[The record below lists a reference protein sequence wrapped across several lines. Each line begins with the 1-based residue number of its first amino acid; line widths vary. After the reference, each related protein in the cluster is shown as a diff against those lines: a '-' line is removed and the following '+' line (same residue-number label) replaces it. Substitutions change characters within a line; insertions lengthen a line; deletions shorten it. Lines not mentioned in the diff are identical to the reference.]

1 MTVVVDVDDALV
13 VEVVVVV
20 GCIVDVVW
28 LRGDLR
34 ALVDMTI
41 DATGNPAGMQ
51 PQGHF
56 HRKVALRRI
65 VVIDVERFGGD

>member
-41 DATGNPAGMQ
+41 DATGNPAGKQ
-51 PQGHF
+51 LQGYF

-65 VVIDVERFGGD
+65 VIGIERFGGD